1 METQLSFLHMV
12 TNVCDSKVYIQH
24 ATLTV
29 DVAHTTHSMHSKA
42 NKQESKKILRNIE
55 RI

>member
-1 METQLSFLHMV
+1 MKRENKLQSLLSRGIRFLATQ
-12 TNVCDSKVYIQH
+12 
-24 ATLTV
+24 
-29 DVAHTTHSMHSKA
+29 KA